1 MQVDLEELIL
11 LQGATHANHSA
22 KQVGDKAKKMNVI
35 SGQKCYEL
43 SKVANHDTFWLKML
57 LVMSQW
63 ASTKCL
69 LTWKIKDTP
78 QGRLLYQL
86 VPKTHH
92 IDETEFGSSDSLLPT
107 PTTQEIE
114 HPEVTLTKNNR
125 RLSKDGKS
133 SHSLNLADTMKL
145 WPTPRT
151 TGGSRPNG
159 KGGKVLE
166 EEVKIS
172 VGLRQRGKKL
182 TEQMWPTPTAM
193 DTKEDGLK
201 HATKILQGKTHR
213 ASGQPIQKTL
223 SDKVMMDLIM
233 ENPELMEIYQD
244 HQIEERP
251 YLPKQE
257 EFVNYLRTQTT
268 IKELAANTNIKRTTI
283 EHWFRKDKKGF
294 SYPSIEDWQQIKPLL
309 KTIQFDQEMTTIQTK
324 EWKTKNQM
332 WPTPT
337 ASDVEGGIAKDVQIA
352 NGRFF
357 RQNEKGEK
365 WGVKLRDAVNH
376 TEEKKLW
383 STPTASD
390 QYQAFM
396 KKNNKGIPHD
406 IAKGNLRGEV
416 KLWPTPNASEAR
428 QGYQDRTK
436 GKLGTQKSLSTE
448 IIDSEGGRQATV
460 GQLNSEWVTWLMG
473 YPEGYLDIS
482 TENQNT
488 SQELPKEKKTEPKS

>member
-1 MQVDLEELIL
+1 MQLDLEELIS
-11 LQGATHANHSA
+11 LQGDTHANHSV

-43 SKVANHDTFWLKML
+43 SKVANHDTLWLKML

-63 ASTKCL
+63 ASTRCL

-92 IDETEFGSSDSLLPT
+92 IDETEFGSSDNLWPT
-107 PTTQEIE
+107 PTSGRADQEMS
-114 HPEVTLTKNNR
+114 PSQMKRN
-125 RLSKDGKS
+125 
-133 SHSLNLADTMKL
+133 SLNLAQT
-145 WPTPRT
+145 
-151 TGGSRPNG
+151 
-159 KGGKVLE
+159 VQ
-166 EEVKIS
+166 VKE
-172 VGLRQRGKKL
+172 GL
-182 TEQMWPTPTAM
+182 
-193 DTKEDGLK
+193 
-201 HATKILQGKTHR
+201 
-213 ASGQPIQKTL
+213 
-223 SDKVMMDLIM
+223 
-233 ENPELMEIYQD
+233 
-244 HQIEERP
+244 
-251 YLPKQE
+251 
-257 EFVNYLRTQTT
+257 
-268 IKELAANTNIKRTTI
+268 
-283 EHWFRKDKKGF
+283 
-294 SYPSIEDWQQIKPLL
+294 
-309 KTIQFDQEMTTIQTK
+309 
-324 EWKTKNQM
+324 

-337 ASDVEGGIAKDVQIA
+337 ASDVEGGVAKDVQTA

-376 TEEKKLW
+376 TEEK
-383 STPTASD
+383 
-390 QYQAFM
+390 
-396 KKNNKGIPHD
+396 
-406 IAKGNLRGEV
+406 

-460 GQLNSEWVTWLMG
+460 GQLNSQWVTWLMG

-482 TENQNT
+482 TENQTT

>member
-1 MQVDLEELIL
+1 MQVDLEELIS
-11 LQGATHANHSA
+11 LQGDTHANHSV

-43 SKVANHDTFWLKML
+43 SKVANHDTLWLKML

-63 ASTKCL
+63 ASTRCL

-92 IDETEFGSSDSLLPT
+92 IDETESGSSDSLLPT

-114 HPEVTLTKNNR
+114 HPEATLTKNNR

-145 WPTPRT
+145 
-151 TGGSRPNG
+151 
-159 KGGKVLE
+159 
-166 EEVKIS
+166 
-172 VGLRQRGKKL
+172 
-182 TEQMWPTPTAM
+182 WPTPTAM

-223 SDKVMMDLIM
+223 SDKVMMDLIV

-251 YLPKQE
+251 YLPKQQ
-257 EFVNYLRTQTT
+257 EFVDYLRMQTT

-309 KTIQFDQEMTTIQTK
+309 KTIQFDQEMTTIQSK
-324 EWKTKNQM
+324 EWKTKEQM

-337 ASDVEGGIAKDVQIA
+337 ASDVEGGVAKDVQTA

-383 STPTASD
+383 
-390 QYQAFM
+390 
-396 KKNNKGIPHD
+396 
-406 IAKGNLRGEV
+406 
-416 KLWPTPNASEAR
+416 PTPAAR
-428 QGYQDRTK
+428 DHKGGY
-436 GKLGTQKSLSTE
+436 
-448 IIDSEGGRQATV
+448 IGGRYKNGKPNNNTLDTQV
-460 GQLNSEWVTWLMG
+460 QFVSNQKKEQKQLSANWVTWLMG
-473 YPEGYLDIS
+473 YPQGYLDIS

-488 SQELPKEKKTEPKS
+488 SQELQQEKKTEPKS

>member
-1 MQVDLEELIL
+1 MQLDLEELIS
-11 LQGATHANHSA
+11 LQEDTHVNHSV

-92 IDETEFGSSDSLLPT
+92 IDETEFGSSDKMWMT
-107 PTTQEIE
+107 PTTVQIE
-114 HPEVTLTKNNR
+114 PNEERREKRIAYRKSIGRQDSPGSLTEQVMTP
-125 RLSKDGKS
+125 S
-133 SHSLNLADTMKL
+133 L

-166 EEVKIS
+166 EEVMIS
-172 VGLRQRGKKL
+172 VGQRQRGKKL
-182 TEQMWPTPTAM
+182 TA
-193 DTKEDGLK
+193 
-201 HATKILQGKTHR
+201 
-213 ASGQPIQKTL
+213 
-223 SDKVMMDLIM
+223 
-233 ENPELMEIYQD
+233 
-244 HQIEERP
+244 
-251 YLPKQE
+251 
-257 EFVNYLRTQTT
+257 
-268 IKELAANTNIKRTTI
+268 
-283 EHWFRKDKKGF
+283 
-294 SYPSIEDWQQIKPLL
+294 
-309 KTIQFDQEMTTIQTK
+309 
-324 EWKTKNQM
+324 QM

-337 ASDVEGGIAKDVQIA
+337 ASDVEGGVAKDVQTA

-383 STPTASD
+383 
-390 QYQAFM
+390 
-396 KKNNKGIPHD
+396 
-406 IAKGNLRGEV
+406 
-416 KLWPTPNASEAR
+416 PTPAAR
-428 QGYQDRTK
+428 DHKGGYI
-436 GKLGTQKSLSTE
+436 GGY
-448 IIDSEGGRQATV
+448 IGGRYKDGKPNNNTLDTQV
-460 GQLNSEWVTWLMG
+460 QFVSNQKKEQKQLSAKWVTWIMG

>member
-1 MQVDLEELIL
+1 MQLDLEELIS
-11 LQGATHANHSA
+11 LQEDTHANHSA

-43 SKVANHDTFWLKML
+43 SKVANHDTLWLKML

-63 ASTKCL
+63 ASTRCL

-107 PTTQEIE
+107 PAAYE
-114 HPEVTLTKNNR
+114 
-125 RLSKDGKS
+125 D
-133 SHSLNLADTMKL
+133 
-145 WPTPRT
+145 RT
-151 TGGSRPNG
+151 
-159 KGGKVLE
+159 
-166 EEVKIS
+166 S
-172 VGLRQRGKKL
+172 VQAIKKL
-182 TEQMWPTPTAM
+182 PKDRQKMKMSNLSTHVRVTQDQMWPTPTAM

-223 SDKVMMDLIM
+223 SDKVMMDLIV

-251 YLPKQE
+251 YLPTQQ
-257 EFVNYLRTQTT
+257 EFVDYLRMQTT
-268 IKELAANTNIKRTTI
+268 IKELASNTNIKRTTI

-309 KTIQFDQEMTTIQTK
+309 KTIQFDQEMTTIQSK

-337 ASDVEGGIAKDVQIA
+337 ASDVEGGVAKDVQTA

-383 STPTASD
+383 
-390 QYQAFM
+390 
-396 KKNNKGIPHD
+396 
-406 IAKGNLRGEV
+406 
-416 KLWPTPNASEAR
+416 PTPAAR
-428 QGYQDRTK
+428 DHKGGY
-436 GKLGTQKSLSTE
+436 
-448 IIDSEGGRQATV
+448 IGGRYKDGKPNNNTLDTQV
-460 GQLNSEWVTWLMG
+460 QFVSNQKKEQKQLSAKWVTWLMG
-473 YPEGYLDIS
+473 YPQGYLDIS
-482 TENQNT
+482 TENQNI
-488 SQELPKEKKTEPKS
+488 SQELQQEKKTEPKS

>member
-1 MQVDLEELIL
+1 MQVDLETLIS
-11 LQGATHANHSA
+11 AHSDSPANQSA
-22 KQVGDKAKKMNVI
+22 KQESKKASQMTGG
-35 SGQKCYEL
+35 SGMKLLEYYKL
-43 SKVANHDTFWLKML
+43 ANRNGSLLKML
-57 LVMSQW
+57 KVLLPSKTAFCSNIVSLVW
-63 ASTKCL
+63 KLKVTKYN
-69 LTWKIKDTP
+69 
-78 QGRLLYQL
+78 RLLFLL

-92 IDETEFGSSDSLLPT
+92 TEDQEFGSLDSLLPT

-114 HPEVTLTKNNR
+114 HPEATLTKNNR

-145 WPTPRT
+145 
-151 TGGSRPNG
+151 
-159 KGGKVLE
+159 
-166 EEVKIS
+166 
-172 VGLRQRGKKL
+172 
-182 TEQMWPTPTAM
+182 WPTPTAM

-223 SDKVMMDLIM
+223 SDKIMMDLIM

-251 YLPKQE
+251 YLPTQQ
-257 EFVNYLRTQTT
+257 EFVDYLRMQTT

-383 STPTASD
+383 PTPRASIGMTMGLSENMAKLRHKRYLETEMAYEIHKDKTMFPTPTANED
-390 QYQAFM
+390 AAGKPEGKMQKM
-396 KKNNKGIPHD
+396 L
-406 IAKGNLRGEV
+406 GNDPKVRNTGV
-416 KLWPTPNASEAR
+416 
-428 QGYQDRTK
+428 
-436 GKLGTQKSLSTE
+436 GT
-448 IIDSEGGRQATV
+448 
-460 GQLNSEWVTWLMG
+460 LNSEWVTWLMG

-482 TENQNT
+482 TENQNIY
-488 SQELPKEKKTEPKS
+488 QELPKEKKTEPKS